1 VRVRPWPGAGRT
13 LSGVN
18 PTPTPRQTFIMCK
31 PDAVERSLVGE
42 IVSRIERKGLQIVA
56 MDLRTPDRPL
66 AEAHYDEHR
75 DKPFF
80 GELVDFL
87 TRGPVVA
94 MVVEGPDDQTFALMR
109 TLIGKTRVEDAQPG
123 SIRGDFATTTNEN
136 LVHGS
141 DSVESAAREI
151 SLWFPS

>member
-1 VRVRPWPGAGRT
+1 
-13 LSGVN
+13 
-18 PTPTPRQTFIMCK
+18 MCK
-31 PDAVERSLVGE
+31 PDAVERGLVGE
-42 IVSRIERKGLQIVA
+42 IISRIERKGFDIVSMKLHTA
-56 MDLRTPDRPL
+56 DRAL

-94 MVVEGPDDQTFALMR
+94 MVVEGPAEQTFSVMR
-109 TLIGKTRVEDAQPG
+109 TLIGATKVDDAQPG
-123 SIRGDFATTTNEN
+123 SIRGDLATTTNEN

-141 DSVESAAREI
+141 DGIESAAREI
-151 SLWFPS
+151 GLWFSA

>member
-1 VRVRPWPGAGRT
+1 MTR
-13 LSGVN
+13 
-18 PTPTPRQTFIMCK
+18 TFIMCK
-31 PDAVERSLVGE
+31 PDAVERGLIGE
-42 IVSRIERKGLQIVA
+42 VVTRIERKGLRIVA
-56 MDLRTPDRPL
+56 MEMRVPDVPL

-80 GELVDFL
+80 GALVDFL

-94 MVVEGPDDQTFALMR
+94 MVVEGPDDGTWHLMR
-109 TLIGKTRVEDAQPG
+109 TIIGKTKVEDAQPG

-141 DSVESAAREI
+141 DGEDSAAREI
-151 SLWFPS
+151 GLWFPGLG

>member
-1 VRVRPWPGAGRT
+1 
-13 LSGVN
+13 
-18 PTPTPRQTFIMCK
+18 MCK
-31 PDAVERSLVGE
+31 PDAVERGLVGE
-42 IVSRIERKGLQIVA
+42 IIGRIEAKGLRIVA
-56 MDLRTPDRPL
+56 MDLRTADRAL

-80 GELVDFL
+80 GELVEFL

-94 MVVEGPDDQTFALMR
+94 MVVEGPDEQTFSIMR
-109 TLIGKTRVEDAQPG
+109 TLIGKTKVEDAQPG

-141 DSVESAAREI
+141 DSDESAAREI

>member
-1 VRVRPWPGAGRT
+1 MTRV
-13 LSGVN
+13 N
-18 PTPTPRQTFIMCK
+18 QTFIMCK
-31 PDAVERSLVGE
+31 PDAVERGLVGE
-42 IVSRIERKGLQIVA
+42 IIARIERKGLRIVR

-66 AEAHYDEHR
+66 AEAHYEEHA

-94 MVVEGPDDQTFALMR
+94 MVVEGPDDQTFHLMR
-109 TLIGKTRVEDAQPG
+109 TLIGKTQVADAQPG

-141 DSVESAAREI
+141 DGVESAAREI
-151 SLWFPS
+151 ALWFPS

>member
-1 VRVRPWPGAGRT
+1 MTR
-13 LSGVN
+13 
-18 PTPTPRQTFIMCK
+18 TFIMCK
-31 PDAVERSLVGE
+31 PDAVERGLIGE
-42 IVSRIERKGLQIVA
+42 VVTRIERKGLRIVA
-56 MDLRTPDRPL
+56 MEMRVPDVPL

-94 MVVEGPDDQTFALMR
+94 MVVEGPDDGTWHLMR
-109 TLIGKTRVEDAQPG
+109 TIIGKTKVEDAQPG

-141 DSVESAAREI
+141 DGEDSAAREI
-151 SLWFPS
+151 GLWFPGLG

>member
-1 VRVRPWPGAGRT
+1 M
-13 LSGVN
+13 N
-18 PTPTPRQTFIMCK
+18 QTFIMCK
-31 PDAVERSLVGE
+31 PDAVERGLVGE
-42 IVSRIERKGLQIVA
+42 IIARIERKGLTLSRLE
-56 MDLRTPDRPL
+56 LRTPDRAL
-66 AEAHYDEHR
+66 AEAHYDEHK

-94 MVVEGPDDQTFALMR
+94 MIVEGPGEDTYALMR
-109 TLIGKTRVEDAQPG
+109 TLIGKTKVEDAQPG

-141 DSVESAAREI
+141 DGVESAAREI
-151 SLWFPS
+151 ALWFPS

>member
-1 VRVRPWPGAGRT
+1 
-13 LSGVN
+13 
-18 PTPTPRQTFIMCK
+18 MCK
-31 PDAVERSLVGE
+31 PDAVERGLVGE
-42 IVSRIERKGLQIVA
+42 IVSRIERKGLKIVA
-56 MDLRTPDRPL
+56 MELRTPDRGL
-66 AEAHYDEHR
+66 AAAHYEEHA

-94 MVVEGPDDQTFALMR
+94 MVVEGPADNTWQLMR
-109 TLIGKTRVEDAQPG
+109 TLVGKTKVEDAEPG

-141 DSVESAAREI
+141 DGPESAEREI
-151 SLWFPS
+151 GLWFGA

>member
-1 VRVRPWPGAGRT
+1 M
-13 LSGVN
+13 N
-18 PTPTPRQTFIMCK
+18 QTFIMCK
-31 PDAVERSLVGE
+31 PDAVERGLVGE
-42 IVSRIERKGLQIVA
+42 IIARIERKGLTIA
-56 MDLRTPDRPL
+56 RLEMRTADRAL

-94 MVVEGPDDQTFALMR
+94 MVVEGPDDNTFGLMR
-109 TLIGKTRVEDAQPG
+109 TLIGKTKVDDAQPG

-141 DSVESAAREI
+141 DAHESAAREI
-151 SLWFPS
+151 ALWFPS

>member
-1 VRVRPWPGAGRT
+1 MNTVSA
-13 LSGVN
+13 VN
-18 PTPTPRQTFIMCK
+18 QTFIMCK

-42 IVSRIERKGLQIVA
+42 IIARIERKGLRIVK
-56 MDLRTPDRPL
+56 MDMRVPDRPL
-66 AEAHYDEHR
+66 AEAHYEEHS

-94 MVVEGPDDQTFALMR
+94 MVVEGPDDQTFHLMR
-109 TLIGKTRVEDAQPG
+109 TLIGKTQVADAQPG

-141 DSVESAAREI
+141 DGVESAEREI
-151 SLWFPS
+151 GLWFPA